1 MRAYTKTVP
10 VRVEVDVSHVRPQ
23 NPVVEDSPLVSLRA
37 RISLAV
43 DATAFRQ
50 PLWVDAEIQLS
61 PNHPPKLVWMDP
73 IYGNITGFQ
82 SKQALVPFKDALM
95 SAIKDTRLKILGVK

>member
-37 RISLAV
+37 RISLSV
-43 DATAFRQ
+43 DVAGFQQ
-50 PLWVDAEIQLS
+50 PLWVNAEIQLS
-61 PNHPPKLVWMDP
+61 PNQPPKLVWMDP

-82 SKQALVPFKDALM
+82 SKQALVPFRDALM
-95 SAIKDTRLKILGVK
+95 MAVNGTRLKILGVE